1 MLLGPLL
8 LMILLYFILALLKKL
23 LQLVTIKCSENFLT
37 RRLRNKGQF
46 MSVITR
52 FLLESCIEVGLS
64 AMICIIMIDGETF

>member
-1 MLLGPLL
+1 
-8 LMILLYFILALLKKL
+8 MILLYFIMVLLKKL

-64 AMICIIMIDGETF
+64 AIICIIMIDGETF

>member
-8 LMILLYFILALLKKL
+8 LMILLYFIMVLLKKL

-64 AMICIIMIDGETF
+64 AIICIIMIDGETF